1 MDISA
6 KKPSFAQRLGSML
19 RVDLRRL
26 RKSKRLY
33 IVLACAFLMPVLM
46 TVMMTMMDGSVSV
59 DRVTGEETI
68 LSGPENVWQNLGT
81 LPGGENM
88 GGSEVFAMCNIN
100 MVFMAVAVIVC
111 LFISDD
117 FRSGYAKNIFAVRA
131 KKGEYVLSKQ
141 LCGFFC
147 GAAML
152 AAYFVGTLLGGALS
166 GLSFELCGLT
176 AGNLVMS
183 LLAKALLMNV
193 FVAVDVAVSVA
204 AKQRAWLCLCG
215 SLGAGMLLFMMA
227 SVAAP
232 LNATIGNVLLC
243 AVGGA
248 LFALALGILSKKIL
262 EKTSLV

>member
-6 KKPSFAQRLGSML
+6 KKPSLAQRLGSML

-26 RKSKRLY
+26 RKSKRSY
-33 IVLACAFLMPVLM
+33 IVVLCAFLVPVLM
-46 TVMMTMMDGSVSV
+46 TVMMSMMDGSVSV

-68 LSGPENVWQNLGT
+68 MSGPENVWQNLGT
-81 LPGGENM
+81 LPGGAEM
-88 GGSEVFAMCNIN
+88 GGNEVFSMCNIN
-100 MVFMAVAVIVC
+100 MVFLGVAVIVC

-117 FRSGYAKNIFAVRA
+117 FRSGYAKNLFAVRA
-131 KKGEYVLSKQ
+131 KRGEYVLSKQ
-141 LCGFFC
+141 LCGFFS

-152 AAYFVGTLLGGALS
+152 AAYFLGTLLGGALS
-166 GLSFELCGLT
+166 GISFDLCGLT
-176 AGNLVMS
+176 AENLVLS
-183 LLAKALLMNV
+183 LLAKAFLVNV

-215 SLGAGMLLFMMA
+215 SLGAGMLLFMTA

-232 LNATIGNVLLC
+232 LNATIVNVLLC

-248 LFALALGILSKKIL
+248 LFALALGAVAKKVL